1 MWERKYEHG
10 RWNGLDLNILS
21 TSIDG
26 GKRLQVSEI
35 PYADLPDIKVM
46 GSKAIG
52 IDIDVV
58 LIGSHSLVDANMLL
72 DNLTHSPRGELEHP
86 WLGELALVFESY
98 SQKIDTKL
106 GLVSLSLKFIRD
118 GRRTSTTLTATL
130 ASAPTS
136 IEQQTDEVEK
146 VSTKTFEQD
155 VKTMGISDINTLQKE
170 FTGLVNQLAGIAN
183 KLSIPSQ
190 MLSALN
196 QEINRALMSI
206 SSIAN
211 APSQFAEQLSATI
224 DSVANAIHVDASPS
238 NEAVDNSRAAQSM
251 MLELVDEASP
261 STHYNTQL
269 VVASVKMSNDIA
281 RIEPQESFD
290 VVNSTGQPETILS
303 DLTRI
308 TTEIGQRI
316 NEATQASTLESIEVY
331 DALTALNEGVNAQ
344 INKVK
349 KGSLAQSV
357 ITCPRLVSGLV
368 LAQQSQCAYDLVM
381 ALNPLQHPL
390 FLTGVVMMR
399 TDK

>member
-52 IDIDVV
+52 FEIEVV
-58 LIGSHSLVDANMLL
+58 LIGSHSLVDANALL
-72 DNLTHSPRGELEHP
+72 DNLRLYPKGELEHP

-118 GRRTSTTLTATL
+118 GRRTSSTLTATL

-146 VSTKTFEQD
+146 VSTQTFEQD

-211 APSQFAEQLSATI
+211 APSQFSEQLSATI

-238 NEAVDNSRAAQSM
+238 N
-251 MLELVDEASP
+251 
-261 STHYNTQL
+261 
-269 VVASVKMSNDIA
+269 
-281 RIEPQESFD
+281 
-290 VVNSTGQPETILS
+290 
-303 DLTRI
+303 
-308 TTEIGQRI
+308 
-316 NEATQASTLESIEVY
+316 
-331 DALTALNEGVNAQ
+331 
-344 INKVK
+344 
-349 KGSLAQSV
+349 
-357 ITCPRLVSGLV
+357 
-368 LAQQSQCAYDLVM
+368 
-381 ALNPLQHPL
+381 
-390 FLTGVVMMR
+390 
-399 TDK
+399 